1 MAYNKDTAKD
11 NRRKPSSRVA
21 ELKRAV
27 RDAERENN
35 TRNREIQ
42 DSFKLNSPL
51 AGFDCAE
58 KMTAPKE
65 LDSILLQ
72 DYSRAE
78 TLLTMDQWQEQKSRE
93 RIARRE
99 AAEQRTENATWARTI
114 GAACDRLTVSVM
126 ETLSTLSPA
135 ERGVYYA
142 NINAKLT
149 TNLIRANTETAAE
162 NFHRSRQLL
171 GLEYDPE
178 TRHAIECRARDRN

>member
-1 MAYNKDTAKD
+1 MAYNKDTTKD
-11 NRRKPSSRVA
+11 NRRKPSTRMA

-42 DSFKLNSPL
+42 DSFKLNSTL

-99 AAEQRTENATWARTI
+99 ATEQRTESAVRARTI
-114 GAACDRLTVSVM
+114 GAACDRLTVSVV

-135 ERGVYYA
+135 ERGAYYA
-142 NINAKLT
+142 NINAKLAYSGIT
-149 TNLIRANTETAAE
+149 DAGRDAMRIALEARRLAQAKARREIKDYENNQRA
-162 NFHRSRQLL
+162 
-171 GLEYDPE
+171 
-178 TRHAIECRARDRN
+178 